1 MNKHELFISRIQE
14 TLATY
19 PYVNAIVLIGSC
31 ANTNLSRFDEYSDVE
46 IIVFVTPGSRVIGD
60 SDIQNINDW
69 LNNDVLFIY
78 FKDIAGWVGV
88 TKDGLRFEIKFTE
101 PNDKNF
107 FLTNLHGPIPGGYQI
122 LSKKPGFVIPLAPS
136 PNYVL
141 TTKDEIL
148 YQVKDFYYM
157 LLHASQHLQR
167 KEIFITRKVI
177 EIHLQKILLVLTKN
191 LFYKNDL
198 IYPPDDR
205 LELKVDSQH
214 LTFLSDLCTHYDF
227 IDIVKA
233 LTKSVEHLDFLI
245 IELNK
250 IKTYDLGK
258 EYLYI
263 KNSIYPLINKN
274 LELCFEQ

>member
-107 FLTNLHGPIPGGYQI
+107 FLTNSYVI
-122 LSKKPGFVIPLAPS
+122 KK
-136 PNYVL
+136 
-141 TTKDEIL
+141 L
-148 YQVKDFYYM
+148 YN
-157 LLHASQHLQR
+157 L
-167 KEIFITRKVI
+167 KE
-177 EIHLQKILLVLTKN
+177 
-191 LFYKNDL
+191 
-198 IYPPDDR
+198 
-205 LELKVDSQH
+205 
-214 LTFLSDLCTHYDF
+214 
-227 IDIVKA
+227 
-233 LTKSVEHLDFLI
+233 
-245 IELNK
+245 
-250 IKTYDLGK
+250 
-258 EYLYI
+258 
-263 KNSIYPLINKN
+263 
-274 LELCFEQ
+274 